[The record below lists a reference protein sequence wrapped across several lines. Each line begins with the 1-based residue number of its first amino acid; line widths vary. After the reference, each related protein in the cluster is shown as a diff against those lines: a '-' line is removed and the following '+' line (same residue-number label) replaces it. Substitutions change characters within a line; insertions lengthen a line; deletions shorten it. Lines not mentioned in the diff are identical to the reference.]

1 MMDMSTVSGMFN
13 MQGEDSV
20 LGDPGCRVTL
30 DLAAMKVRKM
40 IKNVIKGFNE
50 KYYKVE
56 ISSVQAECSRRGL
69 AQSAK
74 WLAEISFAIRST
86 QQGQDSLPQPEMG
99 PGN

>member
-1 MMDMSTVSGMFN
+1 
-13 MQGEDSV
+13 
-20 LGDPGCRVTL
+20 
-30 DLAAMKVRKM
+30 
-40 IKNVIKGFNE
+40 
-50 KYYKVE
+50 VE

-99 PGN
+99 PGK